1 MKENEKYQKLDL
13 AAMLEDVQKGH
24 SRLKNA
30 AIRQYANF
38 FEIFTNEYSLDT
50 DDVISISLMLFG
62 VHNSLRIGMVSGMD
76 DEGMKGVILR
86 GIVRQD
92 GEVPVVRVLE
102 DGGGRYLRQA
112 AQRNAGG

>member
-13 AAMLEDVQKGH
+13 AAMLEDVQKGR

-38 FEIFTNEYSLDT
+38 FEIFSNEYNLDT

-62 VHNSLRIGMVSGMD
+62 VHNALRIGMISGCD
-76 DEGMKGVILR
+76 DDDLKGVILQGSVYNILPKYYVR
-86 GIVRQD
+86 GETVIAKNILFKR
-92 GEVPVVRVLE
+92 
-102 DGGGRYLRQA
+102 
-112 AQRNAGG
+112 

>member
-24 SRLKNA
+24 SRMKNA

-62 VHNSLRIGMVSGMD
+62 VHNAIQIRTAYGTENYSPKGIALEGSVYHVLPKYYVKGETVGAKSLLLKTIT
-76 DEGMKGVILR
+76 DE
-86 GIVRQD
+86 D
-92 GEVPVVRVLE
+92 E
-102 DGGGRYLRQA
+102 
-112 AQRNAGG
+112 

>member
-24 SRLKNA
+24 PRLKNT

-76 DEGMKGVILR
+76 DEGMKGVILQ
-86 GIVRQD
+86 GSVYYVLPKYYVK
-92 GEVPVVRVLE
+92 GETVIAKSRFLKTITGKDE
-102 DGGGRYLRQA
+102 
-112 AQRNAGG
+112 

>member
-13 AAMLEDVQKGH
+13 ASMLEDVQKGH
-24 SRLKNA
+24 SRLKNV

-62 VHNSLRIGMVSGMD
+62 VHNSLRIGMISSMD
-76 DEGMKGVILR
+76 DEEGMKGVILQ
-86 GIVRQD
+86 GSVYYVLPKYYVK
-92 GEVPVVRVLE
+92 GETVIAETRFLKTITGNDE
-102 DGGGRYLRQA
+102 
-112 AQRNAGG
+112 